1 MAEENR
7 NPAEESPVDVT
18 GNLKSVEE
26 RIAAACRRAGRD
38 RDSVK
43 LVCVTKTK
51 PLPML
56 EEAYRDGY
64 RAFGENKVQEIS
76 LKKPQLP
83 SDIRWHM
90 IGHLQTN
97 KVKQVLPNVVMIHSV
112 ESEHLA
118 NEISKQAVKLGIE
131 IPVLIEVNIA
141 KEESK
146 FGVMPEDAAQFIR
159 NIAPLPGMK
168 IRGLM
173 TSAPYTEN
181 PETNRVYF
189 RNLRELAIDING
201 QNIDNVSMYELSM
214 GMSGD
219 FEVAVE
225 EGATI
230 VRVGSAIFGERHYS

>member
-1 MAEENR
+1 
-7 NPAEESPVDVT
+7 
-18 GNLKSVEE
+18 
-26 RIAAACRRAGRD
+26 
-38 RDSVK
+38 
-43 LVCVTKTK
+43 
-51 PLPML
+51 ML

-159 NIAPLPGMK
+159 TIAPLPGMK